1 MNKKSMQIRSRCLM
15 LLAASALLLP
25 AQAQR
30 KMDKLDRG
38 LVAVPANSN
47 GGTGKGNFVSWR
59 IFGEEYYDV
68 TYNLYCDGTCIA
80 RGLRVSNFSHAD
92 GTAASR
98 YQVAAVVKGVE
109 QEKSSEVARWAD
121 GCLEVP
127 MQPASDRDG
136 IDVSDSYALNDVS
149 LGDVNGDGVAELIVK
164 RNYTGNILDAA
175 NKTRFNR
182 YECYD
187 IKGKRLW
194 WIDLGPNLMAGP
206 DEQWDL
212 ISFDWD
218 EDGKAE
224 CIMRGADNMIIHT
237 STGRA
242 IKIGNMDY
250 IAPRTEYTRDGAEY
264 LLYLNG
270 ETGEPYGW
278 DKSSDAFS
286 PMVYPL
292 PRFENGETDYAA
304 AWGANDT
311 GHRSCKHYFGAP
323 YLDGRHPSI
332 FLGRGCYTRHK
343 MCALD
348 VNPENHQLTQRW
360 RWNDL
365 GGAWFGNGYHNFAIA
380 DVDMDGRDEIVFG
393 QMVIDDNGKGLCTT
407 GLGHG
412 DSQHCAD
419 FDPYRKGLEQF
430 ACNET
435 HPACTYYNATTGK
448 IYYRLQTSGDDGR
461 ALCGNFTNDYPG
473 SVGRSTQS
481 GIISCTK
488 DKPTPLVDGGIQDG
502 MYWSHL
508 NQRIYWDGDL
518 LDEVMDSPGA
528 SGKSA
533 AIYKAFGGRIL
544 TLAGVTNNASKNNP
558 SALGDIFGDWREEL
572 VLRKWDNKS
581 LLIYTT
587 AIPTEHR
594 IYTLWHDHQYRNAM
608 VWQCVGY
615 NQTPHK
621 SYFLGEMEGI
631 TVPPPPLTTVGRVEI
646 ANGGTIGNAHKDKHV
661 LVCETNDT
669 QINVSGQAAP
679 DIATFNVPSWVQGKN
694 SDVINGEADSDKKY
708 YVCDVKGGAF
718 SGPMRLVKQGD
729 GILNLPAVEENYTG
743 PTDIWAG
750 TLNFD
755 GKMLN
760 SPVWLN
766 RFAALNSNGGQ
777 FRSIKMDY
785 ASILRPGAEGA
796 GTIQTDSLKLGFG
809 SRVVFDIYNKV
820 DGSAECD
827 KVSAKLLSIENRQQ
841 GNWVDYGPEYLTPVV
856 QINAHG
862 EMKEGK
868 YLLFDGLQKVEG
880 KLSDLVIEGV
890 DNTFKVQLEQED
902 DKVYLVLSK
911 MRAAADVFWNG
922 NVSDKWELGGE
933 NNFTLTQNPADDAEC
948 FVTGDV
954 VRFTDAAANTH
965 VTLQGKLEANSV
977 IVNSSKDYTWSG
989 MGSIVGKTK
998 FLKAGTGKLA
1008 IRTDNTFTGGV
1019 RISGGTV
1026 VAQNLSNANQAYG
1039 SLGAVTSNADDF
1051 IIENGATLNTLQA
1064 TTQDSP
1070 MMMMGELGGVIDCAS
1085 SFQVNQPIQGTVLTK
1100 KGNGWMGMNVNS
1112 KLSRLI
1118 VDGGG
1123 IQCLNASRVAATVEF
1138 RNGTYSEN
1146 TGSNFTIEVPKGYSG
1161 TWNTANRSVYSN
1173 RILGAGTLTIYC
1185 EEEKGNGYFA
1195 TRTQLGINLKDFE
1208 GIINATGRPDDAGK
1222 AWTLN
1227 SSTGMPKGTLCIED
1241 GLCVLNTGKTYAIGK
1256 LAGKGMLGGLANFG
1270 GGGSFGRNI
1279 WKVGNDEDWTWG
1291 GIVTHDAQFVKTG
1304 LGKAVM
1310 SGASNTTGAVTIQEG
1325 EINLKSGAR
1334 LGSGILTIYDGAV
1347 LSGITSASVP
1357 LANAKVNL
1365 KGGAT
1370 LQVGNSATAVLGSM
1384 YFGGKDV
1391 TFEPKSILRLG
1402 INGKASGSRT
1412 GGTCIQNIGNLVMN
1426 GTVQLYYSAAAISKF
1441 QVGDYIELWKDVAK
1455 VSGTPL
1461 LENPVIDSARGL
1473 YWDTRDISQG
1483 ILRVTDQVPTGIL
1496 LPFAE
1501 QKAESRYYDSKG
1513 ISLPVPKKGINLIR
1527 KNGKTSKICVK

>member
-1 MNKKSMQIRSRCLM
+1 MKKKSMQLRNRCLM

-25 AQAQR
+25 VQAQR

-68 TYNLYCDGTCIA
+68 TYNLYCDGDCIA
-80 RGLRVSNFSHAD
+80 KGLRVSNFSHTD
-92 GTAASR
+92 GTAESR
-98 YQVAAVVKGVE
+98 YQVAAVVRGVE
-109 QEKSSEVARWAD
+109 QEKSSAVTRWKD

-127 MQPASDRDG
+127 MQPALDRAN
-136 IDVSDSYALNDVS
+136 IDASDSYALNDVS

-164 RNYTGNILDAA
+164 RNSTENILDAA

-194 WIDLGPNLMAGP
+194 WIDLGPNMMAGP

-212 ISFDWD
+212 VSYDWD

-237 STGRA
+237 STGHT
-242 IKIGNMDY
+242 IKIGDMDY
-250 IAPRTEYTRDGAEY
+250 YAPRTEYTRDGAEY

-278 DKSSDAFS
+278 DKSSDSFT
-286 PMVYPL
+286 PMTYPL
-292 PRFENGETDYAA
+292 PRFEEGENDYAA

-323 YLDGRHPSI
+323 CLDGRHPSI

-348 VNPENHQLTQRW
+348 VNPKTHQLTQRW

-365 GGAWFGNGYHNFAIA
+365 GGVWYGNGYHNFAIA
-380 DVDMDGRDEIVFG
+380 DVDLDGRDEIVFG

-430 ACNET
+430 TCNET

-448 IYYRLQTSGDDGR
+448 IYYRLQTLGDDGR

-473 SVGRSTQS
+473 SVGRTTQS

-488 DKPTPLVDGGIQDG
+488 DKPTPLIDGGIQDG

-528 SGKSA
+528 GGKNA
-533 AIYKAFGGRIL
+533 AIYKAFGGRIF
-544 TLAGVTNNASKNNP
+544 TPNGVTNNASKNNP

-631 TVPPPPLTTVGRVEI
+631 TVPPPPLTTIGRQEI
-646 ANGGTIGNAHKDKHV
+646 ANGGTIGSSQKDKHV

-669 QINVSGQAAP
+669 QIQVSDQAAP
-679 DIATFNVPSWVQGKN
+679 YIATFNIPSWIQGKN
-694 SDVINGEADSDKKY
+694 SSVLNGEADSDKKY
-708 YVCDVKGGAF
+708 YICNVKGGAF

-729 GILNLPAVEENYTG
+729 GILNLPAVEEKYTG
-743 PTDIWAG
+743 NTDIWGG

-755 GKMLN
+755 GKLLK
-760 SPVWLN
+760 SSVWLN
-766 RFAALNSNGGQ
+766 RFAELNSNGGQ

-785 ASILRPGAEGA
+785 ASILRPGLETA
-796 GTIQTDSLKLGFG
+796 GTIKADSLLLGFG

-820 DGSAECD
+820 DGMAECD
-827 KVSAKLLSIENRQQ
+827 KVSAKLLSIENKQQ
-841 GNWVDYGPEYLTPVV
+841 GNWIDYGPEYLTPVV
-856 QINAHG
+856 EINNYG
-862 EMKEGK
+862 KLTEGK
-868 YLLFDGLQKVEG
+868 YLLFDGLEKLEG

-890 DNTFKVQLEQED
+890 DNTFKTQLVQED
-902 DKVYLVLSK
+902 DKVYLVVSK
-911 MRAAADVFWNG
+911 MRAASDVTWNG

-933 NNFTLTQNPADDAEC
+933 NNFTLTENPTDDKEC
-948 FVTGDV
+948 FVTDDV
-954 VRFTDAAANTH
+954 VRFTDEAANTH
-965 VTLQGKLEANSV
+965 VFVAGKLEANSV
-977 IVNSSKDYTWSG
+977 IVNASKDYTWSG

-998 FLKAGTGKLA
+998 LLKTGSGMLT

-1019 RISGGTV
+1019 RLSGGTV

-1039 SLGAVTSNADDF
+1039 SLGAVTSDADDF
-1051 IIENGATLNTLQA
+1051 IIENGATLKTLQA

-1070 MMMMGELGGVIDCAS
+1070 MKMMGDLGGVLDCTN
-1085 SFQVNQPIQGTVLTK
+1085 SFQVNKPIQGTVLTK
-1100 KGNGWMGMNVNS
+1100 KGNGWMGMNVGS

-1118 VDGGG
+1118 IEGGG
-1123 IQCLNASRVAATVEF
+1123 IQCLNANRVATTVEF
-1138 RNGTYSEN
+1138 HNGTYSEN

-1173 RILGAGTLTIYC
+1173 RILGAGTLAIYC

-1195 TRTQLGINLKDFE
+1195 TRTQLGIDLSDFE
-1208 GIINATGRPDDAGK
+1208 GVIKAIGRADDAGK

-1227 SSTGMPKGTLCIED
+1227 SSSGMPKGTLDIED
-1241 GLCVLNTGKTYAIGK
+1241 GLCVLNTGKTYFIGK

-1270 GGGSFGRNI
+1270 GSGSTGRNT
-1279 WKVGNDEDWTWG
+1279 WVVGADEDWNWG
-1291 GIVTHDAQFVKTG
+1291 GIVTHDALFVKTG
-1304 LGKAVM
+1304 MGKGTM
-1310 SGASNTTGAVTIQEG
+1310 SGASNTTGMVCIEEG
-1325 EINLKSGAR
+1325 ELNLKSGAC
-1334 LGSGILTIYDGAV
+1334 LGSGILTVQDGAV
-1347 LSGITSASVP
+1347 LSGITSSSVP
-1357 LANAKVNL
+1357 LVNTKVNIE
-1365 KGGAT
+1365 GGAT
-1370 LQVGNSATAVLGSM
+1370 LQVGNSPTAVLGAM
-1384 YFGGKDV
+1384 YFGNKSL
-1391 TFEPKSILRLG
+1391 TFEPNSILRLG
-1402 INGKASGSRT
+1402 INGKATTSRT
-1412 GGTCIQNIGNLVMN
+1412 GGTSIQNIGKLVMN
-1426 GTVQLYYSAAAISKF
+1426 GTIQLYYSASALSKF
-1441 QVGDYIELWKDVAK
+1441 QVGDYIELWKNVAEM
-1455 VSGTPL
+1455 SGTPL
-1461 LENPVIDSARGL
+1461 LENPVIDSVRGL
-1473 YWDTRDISQG
+1473 YWDTKDISQG
-1483 ILRVTDQVPTGIL
+1483 ILRVTDKLPTGIA
-1496 LPFAE
+1496 LPTVE
-1501 QKAESRYYDSKG
+1501 GNEKTRYYDSNG
-1513 ISLPVPKKGINLIR
+1513 ILYISPQKGINIVK
-1527 KNGKTSKICVK
+1527 KNGKTTKIFIK